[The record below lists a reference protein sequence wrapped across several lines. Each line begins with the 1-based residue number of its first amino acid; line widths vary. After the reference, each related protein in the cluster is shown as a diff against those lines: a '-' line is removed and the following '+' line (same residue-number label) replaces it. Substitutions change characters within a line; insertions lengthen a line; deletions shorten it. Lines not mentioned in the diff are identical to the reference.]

1 MSTTHRACAL
11 LGSSLL
17 VTLVACGG
25 DDGGSTDVQPTLRFA
40 DRTDAE
46 LARLIDVAGGGD
58 LFRATGA
65 LDQFGDTFEAE
76 ACPTITIA
84 GAVATVTGGCTRA
97 DGTQLGGSGAVD
109 NPIGWDQ
116 LDYRFQ
122 DDTLYTFTQ
131 FGLGDGQA
139 TQTFDGWL
147 RRTDGLATWD
157 ADLTASLFGVGVRS
171 DLYIHCTDPQR
182 PSCAFTN
189 SGVELVGVGG
199 ARVSGTV
206 AASTSGGG
214 QRIDL
219 TLQGVDRLTIHSTGT
234 CLGWQIEGTT
244 RGVTC
249 P

>member
-1 MSTTHRACAL
+1 MSTLRACAL
-11 LGSSLL
+11 LGCSWL
-17 VTLVACGG
+17 VALAACGG
-25 DDGGSTDVQPTLRFA
+25 EGGSTDVQPTLRFA

-46 LARLIDVAGGGD
+46 LVRLIDAAGGTD
-58 LFRATGA
+58 LFRATGMI
-65 LDQFGDTFEAE
+65 DQFGDTFEVE
-76 ACPTITIA
+76 PCPTITIA
-84 GAVATVTGGCTRA
+84 GSVATVTGGCARA
-97 DGTQLGGSGAVD
+97 DGTRLEGSGAVD

-157 ADLTASLFGVGVRS
+157 ADLTASLLGVTVRS

-189 SGVELVGVGG
+189 IGLELVGVGG

-206 AASTSGGG
+206 TASTTGGG
-214 QRIDL
+214 QQIDL
-219 TLQGVDRLTIHSTGT
+219 TLQGADRLTVRSTGT

-244 RGVTC
+244 RGRTC

>member
-1 MSTTHRACAL
+1 MSTLRACAL
-11 LGSSLL
+11 LGCSWL
-17 VTLVACGG
+17 VALAACGG
-25 DDGGSTDVQPTLRFA
+25 EGGSTDVQPTLRFA

-131 FGLGDGQA
+131 FTLGDAQVTQA
-139 TQTFDGWL
+139 FDGWV

-219 TLQGVDRLTIHSTGT
+219 TLQGVDRLTSHSTGT

>member
-1 MSTTHRACAL
+1 MSTTRACAL
-11 LGSSLL
+11 LGCSW
-17 VTLVACGG
+17 LVALAACGS
-25 DDGGSTDVQPTLRFA
+25 DGGSTDVQPTLRFA

-46 LARLIDVAGGGD
+46 LVRLIDAAGGTD
-58 LFRATGA
+58 LFRATGMI
-65 LDQFGDTFEAE
+65 DQFGDTFEVE
-76 ACPTITIA
+76 PCPTITIA
-84 GAVATVTGGCTRA
+84 GSVATVTGGCARN
-97 DGTQLGGSGAVD
+97 DGTRLEGSGAVD

-131 FGLGDGQA
+131 FGLGDGQT

-157 ADLTASLFGVGVRS
+157 ADLTASLLGVTVRS
-171 DLYIHCTDPQR
+171 DLYIHCTNPQQ

-189 SGVELVGVGG
+189 SGIELVGVGG

-206 AASTSGGG
+206 ATSTTGGG

-219 TLQGVDRLTIHSTGT
+219 TLQGADRLTIHSTGT

-244 RGVTC
+244 RGMTC

>member
-1 MSTTHRACAL
+1 MSTLRACAL
-11 LGSSLL
+11 LGCSSLIAL
-17 VTLVACGG
+17 AACGG
-25 DDGGSTDVQPTLRFA
+25 EGGSTDVQPTLRFA

-46 LARLIDVAGGGD
+46 LVRLIDAAGGTD
-58 LFRATGA
+58 LFRATGVI
-65 LDQFGDTFEAE
+65 DQFGDTFEVE
-76 ACPTITIA
+76 PCPTITIA
-84 GAVATVTGGCTRA
+84 GSVATVTGGCARN
-97 DGTQLGGSGAVD
+97 DGTRIEGSGAVD

-131 FGLGDGQA
+131 FGLGDGQT

-157 ADLTASLFGVGVRS
+157 ADLTASLLGVTVRS
-171 DLYIHCTDPQR
+171 DLYIHCTDPQH

-189 SGVELVGVGG
+189 SGIELVGVGG

-206 AASTSGGG
+206 TASTTGGG

-219 TLQGVDRLTIHSTGT
+219 TLQGADRLTIHSTGT

-244 RGVTC
+244 RGMTC

>member
-1 MSTTHRACAL
+1 MSMLRACAV
-11 LGSSLL
+11 LGCSSLVAL
-17 VTLVACGG
+17 GACGG
-25 DDGGSTDVQPTLRFA
+25 EGGSTDVQPTLRFA

-46 LARLIDVAGGGD
+46 LVRLIDAAGGTD
-58 LFRATGA
+58 LFRATGMI
-65 LDQFGDTFEAE
+65 DQFGDTFEVE
-76 ACPTITIA
+76 PCPTITIA
-84 GAVATVTGGCTRA
+84 GSVATVTGGCARA
-97 DGTQLGGSGAVD
+97 DGTRLEGSGAVD

-157 ADLTASLFGVGVRS
+157 ADLTASRLGVTVRS
-171 DLYIHCTDPQR
+171 DLYIHCTDPQH

-189 SGVELVGVGG
+189 SGLELVGVGG

-206 AASTSGGG
+206 TASTTGGG

-219 TLQGVDRLTIHSTGT
+219 TLQGADRLTVHSTGT
-234 CLGWQIEGTT
+234 CVGWQIEGTT
-244 RGVTC
+244 RGMTC